1 MKAYE
6 FDVVTDE
13 IPLDETIK
21 RLYSIDGVISVG
33 VLQNYDSGNG
43 WPVILVVLHES
54 EETFSELEEIFPDYQ
69 EDEIG
74 L

>member
-13 IPLDETIK
+13 VSLSDTIK
-21 RLYSIDGVISVG
+21 NLYSIDGVISVG
-33 VLQNYDSGNG
+33 VLHEYDAGNG
-43 WPVILVVLHES
+43 WPTILVVLHES
-54 EETFSELEEIFPDYQ
+54 EETFSELEEIFPNYE

>member
-13 IPLDETIK
+13 VPLDETIK

-33 VLQNYDSGNG
+33 VLQDYDSGNG

-54 EETFSELEEIFPDYQ
+54 EETFSELEEIFPDYE